1 MAWGLWNKIKQGF
14 KKVGNAVKKAASFVN
29 DKVIKPFKPVI
40 TKVADTLLPGSGR
53 IVEAV
58 SDGVDAVA
66 NGQIPSALQ
75 SKIAGNFRGGAQ
87 KLIGFTNEGSDAVR
101 PYRRLN
107 R

>member
-14 KKVGNAVKKAASFVN
+14 KKVGNFVKKAASFVN

-58 SDGVDAVA
+58 SDGIDEVA
-66 NGQIPSALQ
+66 N
-75 SKIAGNFRGGAQ
+75 GNFRGAAN
-87 KLIGFTNEGSDAVR
+87 KMIGLPNPNSDR